1 MFYDLSMWYLQQMG
15 SYCEV
20 LEGIKRNGSRFHV
33 TLVRRVKVK
42 RITTNADV
50 DMGQGE
56 HLRLVGV

>member
-1 MFYDLSMWYLQQMG
+1 MWYLQQMG